1 MAPQR
6 HSLGSRDSCLVV
18 SYHYV
23 RDASVTVFPHLRTL
37 HPADFEQQITTLER
51 DGTIIDYEGFLA
63 ALAGDRPLN
72 GPSALLTFDDGLID
86 HYRTVLPQL
95 AARGHRGVFFISP
108 GSNAPAPRVLNVQKV
123 QLLVAQLGERLWE
136 EVDAALAV
144 VSPGLATEAPHDSL
158 YRYDSA
164 AVRRVKQ
171 LLNYTLPLEI
181 ADALLGKLFGSSIG
195 DEAEIAREL
204 YLTPAM
210 IREMADAGMTFGY
223 HTRDHRVLSRLPL
236 DEQRAQLEDGVEWI
250 QGLTGQTSVPFCY
263 PHGHAH
269 AYTQDTVRLVREC
282 GYSMAFTAVRGT
294 SLPSTDSR
302 FEVSRLDTRD
312 VPSAETDAH
321 TAVTKASPSGR
332 VAWSAGGR

>member
-6 HSLGSRDSCLVV
+6 HSPGSRDSCLVV

-23 RDASVTVFPHLRTL
+23 RDALDTAFPHLRAL
-37 HPADFEQQITTLER
+37 HPADFEQQIATFGR
-51 DGTIIDYEGFLA
+51 NSTIVDYDVFLA
-63 ALAGDRPLN
+63 ALAGDRPLH

-86 HYRTVLPQL
+86 HYRTVFPQL
-95 AARGHRGVFFISP
+95 AARGHRGIFFISP
-108 GSNAPAPRVLNVQKV
+108 GSNSPAPRVLNVQKV

-136 EVDAALAV
+136 KVEAALAV
-144 VSPGLATEAPHDSL
+144 VGPGLATEATHGSL

-171 LLNYTLPLEI
+171 LLNYTVPLET
-181 ADALLGKLFGSSIG
+181 ADALLEELFRSSIG

-210 IREMADAGMTFGY
+210 IQEMARAGMTFGY

-236 DEQRAQLEDGVEWI
+236 GEQRAQLEDGVQWI

-269 AYTQDTVRLVREC
+269 AYTQDTVQLVREC
-282 GYSMAFTAVRGT
+282 GYSMAFTAVRGM
-294 SLPSTDSR
+294 SVPSADLR
-302 FEVSRLDTRD
+302 FEVPRLDTRD
-312 VPSAETDAH
+312 VPPADAH
-321 TAVTKASPSGR
+321 TRASNAAPSVSVT
-332 VAWSAGGR
+332 WSAGGG

>member
-6 HSLGSRDSCLVV
+6 HSPGSHDSCLVV

-23 RDASVTVFPHLRTL
+23 RDPSISVFPNLRTL

-51 DGTIIDYEGFLA
+51 DTAIVDYKLFLA
-63 ALAGDRPLN
+63 ALDGDRPLN

-86 HYRTVLPQL
+86 HYETVFPQL
-95 AARGHRGVFFISP
+95 AARGHRGIFFISP
-108 GSNAPAPRVLNVQKV
+108 GSNSPAPRVLNVQKV
-123 QLLVAQLGERLWE
+123 QLLVATLGERLWD
-136 EVDAALAV
+136 EVTAALAAV
-144 VSPGLATEAPHDSL
+144 GPGSATDATHDSL

-171 LLNYTLPLEI
+171 LLNYTLPLETTE
-181 ADALLGKLFGSSIG
+181 AVLGEMFRSSIG

-210 IREMADAGMTFGY
+210 IREMAHAGMTFGY
-223 HTRDHRVLSRLPL
+223 HTRDHLVLSRLPL
-236 DEQRAQLEDGVEWI
+236 DEQRAQLEDGVQWI
-250 QGLTGQTSVPFCY
+250 RGLTGQTSVPFCY

-269 AYTQDTVRLVREC
+269 AYTQDTVELVREC

-294 SLPSTDSR
+294 SRPSTDLR
-302 FEVSRLDTRD
+302 FEVPRLDTRD
-312 VPSAETDAH
+312 VPSADANAR
-321 TAVTKASPSGR
+321 TAVTNASLSDS